1 MQLEP
6 PSQAPN
12 WSPWASCYQAAH
24 LPSETA
30 EDQLQLWDGVGGKL
44 KQAQQRE
51 REREARD
58 KREEKTKGGRREG
71 SSGGF
76 TKIVASDTWRA
87 INKTLACC
95 FL

>member
-1 MQLEP
+1 MVVVVVVGVEGWKMQLEP

-51 REREARD
+51 RERGQRQ
-58 KREEKTKGGRREG
+58 KGGEDEG
-71 SSGGF
+71 GQEGG
-76 TKIVASDTWRA
+76 
-87 INKTLACC
+87 
-95 FL
+95 